1 MNKERKLSSFAEN
14 DYTSDV
20 FSCNGCNNKCTI
32 KSYKFSN
39 GNEYY
44 TGNNCEKIYSNK
56 SESTYTG
63 ENIFAIKN
71 RLLFNRKSITDS
83 AVSIGIP
90 RALGMYEE
98 YPFWHTLFT
107 ECGIKVI
114 LSDISSNNL
123 YNSGINSIM
132 ADNICFPAKLMH
144 GHIINLVEKKVDRIF
159 YPYTIFEKK
168 EDKATGN
175 SFNCPIVS
183 GYSDVIRS
191 AINPERKYGIPF
203 DSPVINFN
211 DTSLLKNSCT
221 QYLLS
226 LGIKKKNITTALEK
240 ALSEMESFHKELS
253 ERNEKILEKATAE
266 GRMVIMMACRPYH
279 IDQLIE
285 HKLSYAISK
294 MGVDIIS
301 ENISRPFSDSI
312 FEKINALSQWSYP
325 NRIFKAASFVGN
337 WPHNN
342 LHFVQLT
349 SFGCGP
355 DAFIIDEVKSI
366 LSHYNKNVT
375 LLKIDDVNNIGSLRL
390 RIRSLIESID
400 TKKEIAGNEKEFQ
413 KTKIFDIEDRRR
425 TLLAP
430 YFAEGYSE
438 FVPTIFSLLGYNLIN
453 LPSGTQEDVET
464 GLKYANNEI
473 CYPATIVI
481 GSILNAL
488 NSGKYNPDNVAV
500 IITQTGGQCRASNYF
515 SLIKNAIISAGYK
528 DIPVISLAIGK
539 GVNNNQPGFSVDWKS
554 IINITIYTMLYA
566 DSLAKLY
573 HSSAAREKVPGV
585 AGKLYDK
592 YIMAAKPI
600 VLRKDTK
607 GLVTLLH
614 EAALE
619 FSNNIVD
626 KDLPKIGLV
635 GEIYVKYNGFSNKF
649 VTEWLIEQGL
659 DVIPP
664 SLTNFFLTSIVNNH
678 VNRKLY
684 IKKETVPTFIT
695 DNIHKYIMRC
705 ARKMDKQC
713 ECFKY
718 YHPLASIFKLSEYA
732 GRAICM
738 AADFGEGWLLPGEIG
753 ELVHSGVNNI
763 VSVQPF
769 GCIANHIISKG
780 IEKKLKEEYPY
791 LNLLFLDFDGST
803 SDANIFNRLHFMV
816 ENAKKTHQ
824 NK

>member
-1 MNKERKLSSFAEN
+1 MSHGIKLNQLSEN
-14 DYTSDV
+14 EYTSSV
-20 FSCNGCNNKCTI
+20 TTCNGCNNKCTI
-32 KSYKFSN
+32 KIYRFSN

-44 TGNNCEKIYSNK
+44 AGNNCERVFSNK
-56 SESTYTG
+56 SDERPEG
-63 ENIFAIKN
+63 FNIFEYKN
-71 RLLFNRKSITDS
+71 HLLFNRKSCTNGIL
-83 AVSIGIP
+83 SIGIP

-107 ECGIKVI
+107 ECGIKVV
-114 LSDISSNNL
+114 LSDISSNSL
-123 YNSGINSIM
+123 YNNGIKTIM

-144 GHIINLVEKKVDRIF
+144 GHIFNLAQKNVDRIF
-159 YPYTIFEKK
+159 YPYTVYEIK
-168 EDKATGN
+168 EDENTGN

-183 GYSDVIRS
+183 GYSDVIKS
-191 AINPERKYGIPF
+191 SINPQLKFGIPF
-203 DSPVINFN
+203 DSPVFNFN
-211 DTSLLKNSCT
+211 DKELLTKSCT
-221 QYLLS
+221 DYLKS
-226 LGIKKKNITTALEK
+226 LGIEKDKINTAIEK
-240 ALSEMESFHKELS
+240 ALGELQLFHKQLS
-253 ERNEKILEKATAE
+253 DKNMEILNKATQD
-266 GRMVIMMACRPYH
+266 GRLVIMLACRPYH

-285 HKLSYAISK
+285 HKLSYSISK

-301 ENISRPFSDSI
+301 ENISRDYSDDI
-312 FEKINALSQWSYP
+312 FKKINALSQWSFP
-325 NRIFKAASFVGN
+325 NRIFKAAAFVGN
-337 WPHNN
+337 HPKNN

-355 DAFIIDEVKSI
+355 DAFIIEEVKNI
-366 LSHYNKNVT
+366 LSHYNKNLT

-390 RIRSLIESID
+390 RIRSLIESVELDKDI
-400 TKKEIAGNEKEFQ
+400 EVREKQFEN
-413 KTKIFDIEDRRR
+413 TKIYTAEDRRR

-438 FVPTIFSLLGYNLIN
+438 LLPALFGLIGYKIIN
-453 LPSGTQEDVET
+453 LPTGTQKDVEM
-464 GLKYANNEI
+464 GLKYANNDI

-488 NSGKYNPDNVAV
+488 KSGKYKRDEIAI

-515 SLIKNAIISAGYK
+515 SLIKNAVVEAGYK

-539 GVNNNQPGFSVDWKS
+539 GLNNNQPGFTIDWKK
-554 IINITIYTMLYA
+554 IFNITIYSMLFA

-573 HSSAAREKVPGV
+573 HSSAAREKSKGS
-585 AGKLYDK
+585 ARTLYNK
-592 YIMAAKPI
+592 YLAAAQPVI
-600 VLRKDTK
+600 SRKDIK
-607 GLVTLLH
+607 GLQNLLH
-614 EAALE
+614 EAAVE
-619 FSNNIVD
+619 FSQNINEI
-626 KDLPKIGLV
+626 DLPKIGLV

-649 VTEWLIEQGL
+649 VTDWLIEQGL

-678 VNRKLY
+678 INRELY
-684 IKKETVPTFIT
+684 IKKENVPTFIT
-695 DNIHKYIMRC
+695 DLAHKYIMRC
-705 ARKMDKQC
+705 AKKMDKQC

-718 YHPLASIFKLSEYA
+718 YHPLTSIFQIAEYSNKV
-732 GRAICM
+732 INM

-753 ELVHSGVNNI
+753 ELVNSGVNNI

-780 IEKKLKEEYPY
+780 IEKKLKEEYPH

-816 ENAKKTHQ
+816 NNAKKTK

>member
-1 MNKERKLSSFAEN
+1 MNKKRQIESLAEN
-14 DYTSDV
+14 SYTSDV

-44 TGNNCEKIYSNK
+44 TGNNCEKVYSNK
-56 SESTYTG
+56 TEGKYEG

-71 RLLFNRKSITDS
+71 RLLFNRKGVSKSNIT
-83 AVSIGIP
+83 IGIP

-107 ECGIKVI
+107 ECGIKVV
-114 LSDISSNNL
+114 LSDVSTNNL
-123 YNSGINSIM
+123 YNNGINSIM

-144 GHIINLVEKKVDRIF
+144 GHIINLANKKVDRIF

-168 EDKATGN
+168 EDKTTGN

-191 AINPERKYGIPF
+191 SVNPERKFGIAF

-211 DTSLLKNSCT
+211 DIELLKKNCIH
-221 QYLLS
+221 YLKT
-226 LGIKKKNITTALEK
+226 LGIKEKTIVTALAK
-240 ALSEMESFHKELS
+240 ALDEQEKFHDELTKI
-253 ERNEKILEKATAE
+253 NNKILERATAE
-266 GRMVIMMACRPYH
+266 GRMVIMLACRPYH

-285 HKLSYAISK
+285 HKLSYAISD
-294 MGVDIIS
+294 MGIDIIC
-301 ENISRPFSDSI
+301 ENISRRHNDTI

-337 WPHNN
+337 WPNNN

-355 DAFIIDEVKSI
+355 DAFIIDEVKNI

-390 RIRSLIESID
+390 RIRSLVESVDIN
-400 TKKEIAGNEKEFQ
+400 KEIKVKEQEFV
-413 KTKIFDIEDRRR
+413 KTKTFTAEDRRR
-425 TLLAP
+425 TLIAP

-438 FVPTIFSLLGYNLIN
+438 FVPALFNLLGYRLIN
-453 LPSGTQEDVET
+453 LPTGNQKDVET

-488 NSGKYNPDNVAV
+488 NSGKYDTNDVAV

-515 SLIKNAIISAGYK
+515 SLIKNAIINTGYK
-528 DIPVISLAIGK
+528 DVPVISLAIGK
-539 GVNNNQPGFSVDWKS
+539 GLNNNQPGFKIDWTK
-554 IINITIYTMLYA
+554 IIRITIYTMLYA

-573 HSSAAREKVPGV
+573 HSSAAREKETGI
-585 AGKLYDK
+585 ARKLYDR
-592 YIMAAKPI
+592 YILAAQPV

-607 GLVTLLH
+607 GLLKLIH

-619 FSNNIVD
+619 FSKNIEE

-649 VTEWLIEQGL
+649 VTDWLIEQGL

-664 SLTNFFLTSIVNNH
+664 SLTNFFMTSIVNNH
-678 VNRKLY
+678 INRKLF
-684 IKKETVPTFIT
+684 IKKETTPTFIT
-695 DNIHKYIMRC
+695 DNIHRYIMRC

-713 ECFKY
+713 EPFKY
-718 YHPLASIFKLSEYA
+718 YHPLASIFQISEYA
-732 GRAICM
+732 GKAICM

-780 IEKKLKEEYPY
+780 IEKKLKEEYPF

-816 ENAKKTHQ
+816 DNAKKSQ

>member
-1 MNKERKLSSFAEN
+1 MSNERKIGSLAEN
-14 DYTSDV
+14 SYTSNV
-20 FSCNGCNNKCTI
+20 FSCDGCNNKCTI

-44 TGNNCEKIYSNK
+44 TGNNCERVYSNK
-56 SESTYTG
+56 NEGKYEG
-63 ENIFAIKN
+63 ENIFVIKN
-71 RLLFNRKSITDS
+71 RLLFNRKGVAKSNIT
-83 AVSIGIP
+83 IGIP

-107 ECGIKVI
+107 ECGIKVV
-114 LSDISSNNL
+114 LSDISTNNL
-123 YNSGINSIM
+123 YNAGINSIM

-144 GHIINLVEKKVDRIF
+144 GHIINLANKKVDRIF

-168 EDKATGN
+168 EDKTTGN

-191 AINPERKYGIPF
+191 SINPEKKFGIHF

-211 DTSLLKNSCT
+211 DATLLRKSCI
-221 QYLLS
+221 QYLKS
-226 LGIKKKNITTALEK
+226 LKISERTIVSAIEK
-240 ALSEMESFHKELS
+240 ALAELEKFHEELTAI
-253 ERNEKILEKATAE
+253 NTKILERATAE
-266 GRMVIMMACRPYH
+266 GRMVIILACRPYH

-294 MGVDIIS
+294 MGIDIIC
-301 ENISRPFSDSI
+301 ENISRSFNDSI

-337 WPHNN
+337 WQQNN

-390 RIRSLIESID
+390 RIRSLVESVDINK
-400 TKKEIAGNEKEFQ
+400 TLKLQEQEFV
-413 KTKIFDIEDRRR
+413 KTKVYTTEDRRR

-438 FVPTIFSLLGYNLIN
+438 FVPAIFSLLGYKLIN
-453 LPSGTQEDVET
+453 LPTGNQQDVEA

-488 NSGKYNPDNVAV
+488 NSGKYDLNDVAV

-515 SLIKNAIISAGYK
+515 SLIKNAIINAGYK
-528 DIPVISLAIGK
+528 DVPVISLAIGK
-539 GVNNNQPGFSVDWKS
+539 GVNNNQPGFKIDWKK
-554 IINITIYTMLYA
+554 IIRITIYTMLFA

-573 HSSAAREKVPGV
+573 HSSVARETQPGI
-585 AGKLYDK
+585 ARKIYDK
-592 YIMAAKPI
+592 YIIAAQPI
-600 VLRKDTK
+600 ILRKDTK
-607 GLVTLLH
+607 GLLGLLH

-619 FSNNIVD
+619 FSNNIIE
-626 KDLPKIGLV
+626 KELPKIGLV

-664 SLTNFFLTSIVNNH
+664 SLTNFFMTSIVNNH
-678 VNRKLY
+678 INRKLF
-684 IKKETVPTFIT
+684 IRQESIPTFIT

-705 ARKMDKQC
+705 AKKMDRQC
-713 ECFKY
+713 DCFKY
-718 YHPLASIFKLSEYA
+718 YHPLVSIFQIAEYS
-732 GRAICM
+732 GKAICM

-803 SDANIFNRLHFMV
+803 SDANVFNRLHFMID
-816 ENAKKTHQ
+816 NAKKSH
-824 NK
+824 N